1 MKTLVRFMTSLA
13 LAVVVAGSALAQT
26 TQPPPTT
33 QRTLTPTAAITYQG
47 TILEI
52 DLANRVLTTRGQDGR
67 VASFEVPTTV
77 SDAQLGGLT
86 VGDVILVTYS
96 DAISFRK
103 KAAGEPAVETVDPA
117 TRLRTASVTVK
128 AVDPVART
136 ITFTGAKGRDYTRRV
151 VSEAN
156 AQLLREVAVG
166 DWLDV
171 SWYETMQISKAAV
184 PQAAPP
190 APVEEEDSF
199 RHRFTISALWGW
211 DNQFSGKMITE
222 GSGTLNGVPIS
233 FDETSF
239 DDVYGRMGLFK
250 VGIGYRT
257 SPRAELTANLV
268 ISRSS
273 SEQVVV
279 GSIGAENAPVTA
291 SFDDYN
297 YWGLEFGQ
305 RFYFARTRF
314 TPFVGYYAG
323 INRFDEI
330 NADFRAPA
338 VGAQPSL
345 DLQDAQFYDAAWA
358 FSFGPTG
365 GILIGLGPFEVMGQ
379 IELRYMGGLSDVDPL
394 SEAGLKD
401 INSESSRWS
410 IPILVGARI
419 RF

>member
-1 MKTLVRFMTSLA
+1 MQSLVRFATSM
-13 LAVVVAGSALAQT
+13 AVAFLFAGSATAQT
-26 TQPPPTT
+26 TPATAQRALAPTM
-33 QRTLTPTAAITYQG
+33 AITYQG
-47 TILEI
+47 TITEI
-52 DLANRVLTTRGQDGR
+52 DTANRILTTRGQDGR
-67 VASFEVPTTV
+67 IASFEVPTTV
-77 SDAQLGGLT
+77 SDVQLSSLM
-86 VGDVILVTYS
+86 VGDVVLVTYS
-96 DAISFRK
+96 DAISFRR
-103 KAAGEPAVETVDPA
+103 KAAGEPVVDTRDPA
-117 TRLRTASVTVK
+117 TRLRIATVTVT

-151 VSEAN
+151 VSDTN
-156 AQLLREVAVG
+156 AQLLRDVVVG
-166 DWLDV
+166 DRVDV
-171 SWYETMQISKAAV
+171 SWYETMQITKVSAQAAV
-184 PQAAPP
+184 PPPP
-190 APVEEEDSF
+190 AVPPVQDDF
-199 RHRFTISALWGW
+199 RHRFTISALIGW
-211 DNQFSGKMITE
+211 DNQFSGKMIKA
-222 GSGTLNGVPIS
+222 GSGTLNGVPINLQ
-233 FDETSF
+233 ETTF

-250 VGIGYRT
+250 IGIGYRT

-273 SEQVVV
+273 SEPVVV
-279 GSIGAENAPVTA
+279 GTVGTQNAPVAAT
-291 SFDDYN
+291 FDDYN

-314 TPFVGYYAG
+314 TPFLGYYAG
-323 INRFDEI
+323 INQFDAI

-338 VGAQPSL
+338 VGTQPSL
-345 DLQDAQFYDAAWA
+345 DIQDGQFFDSSWA

-365 GILIGLGPFEVMGQ
+365 GVLIGLGPFEVMGQ